1 MKNILIVNIKI
12 ELEKF
17 NELKKLND
25 KYKQEI
31 RELKEKLN
39 DKDIS
44 LNEYKEELN
53 ILNDRHEQELQKL
66 KQEYI
71 NSNTKDKTKLLEK
84 INELN
89 RLNNEYIK
97 EKQNNIREINDLKL
111 QNKLLKEG
119 LDNSRKSNDLK
130 TKENNKLIN
139 EIEKLKLARE
149 KSTLLKIIQDARKKD
164 DRARTFAPPDNN
176 DRLNNLI
183 KTSLIPLK
191 ENKYPKENIY
201 LVIKNNLKR

>member
-139 EIEKLKLARE
+139 EIEELKLARE